1 LSQSIIDEEEGS
13 MKTSNQRERRERES
27 KKDFFSAKFFF
38 EVFQINSIDETIEDL
53 LATTID
59 Q

>member
-1 LSQSIIDEEEGS
+1 
-13 MKTSNQRERRERES
+13 MKTSNQRERREKES

-38 EVFQINSIDETIEDL
+38 EMFQIKSIDEIIDDL